1 MKKIKQKINS
11 YHIFTIMFIILSFGV
26 FFSFIKTS
34 RSFIWDTDGVKQH
47 YIFFE
52 NFYNSLKN
60 IRNGF
65 STFSWNLGL
74 GLDKIGQLSYYV
86 LGDPFAYLS
95 ILSPAKYLKYTY
107 SFLVILRIYFVGI
120 SFIAY
125 CNYHKKSRF
134 ATTIGALIYT
144 FSGFMLFASVRH
156 PFFANSAIWL
166 PLMFLGIDKILK
178 EDKYKLFTFVS
189 AISAIS
195 NYYFFYMIT
204 ILTFIYAIIKYWAE
218 YKDKGMKLFWKKFAK
233 TFLCYIIGVLTA
245 SIILLPTIYAFLNN
259 SRGDN
264 TAFTY
269 YPLNYY
275 AKLIFLSDKTPFWA
289 KVSVCPLALVLLPVS
304 ILNYKKNKENKTWLL
319 NLLVY
324 FIILLIPFLGSV
336 MNGFSFQSNRW
347 TFAFAFALSY
357 LTVINLRN
365 SLTYSPREFKLIK
378 NCIIIYLILWFILNP
393 LAGPF
398 PAVTAFFAFIFLI
411 ILVSRS
417 LDFKTIKEKMY
428 FQYTTDF
435 EGDKSNLIKARVK
448 KVLLISVCLY
458 TIFFA
463 WETYIP
469 GKYYKDF
476 LKYSKVESTYDTL
489 ENHIDHFADA
499 IDYIKQTDNSAYR
512 IATNISSSN
521 NESYKYEYNG
531 LNTYLSIGNKYL
543 FNLSNELLNLSNAK
557 TNSLREFDSRSRIT
571 TLLGAKYYV
580 VSNKDVSYVP
590 YGYELI
596 HEINNTQIYINKNYL
611 PIVVFY
617 NNYTLKQDY
626 TPLSPIEKEQAL
638 VKTAIID
645 DESAIKNL
653 SIEKNTN
660 IKDSLTKSRKVNY
673 KIKDPVEIVNQN
685 NKTISPKKK
694 KNYFKLKIKDTDINN
709 CELYLLIKGQKYNLH
724 AEQSITVK
732 YNGMKKTQLIRDK
745 VTSPYYI
752 ETPDILY
759 NLGYRDNHNG
769 NIKISFNVKKGTYS
783 YDDFELIAIPIKDYE
798 NDFNNLKKYKFD
810 ITSFNDE
817 KITGNINN
825 AEDGILQISTS
836 YTALGWNAY
845 VDGKKVDTINVNTG
859 FIGIPLAKGNH
870 KIELVYSTPYL
881 SLGIKLSCIGIIL
894 LILVFIIDIIRH
906 KKKGGKNNG

>member
-11 YHIFTIMFIILSFGV
+11 YHIFTIVFIILCFGV
-26 FFSFIKTS
+26 FFSFIQTG
-34 RSFIWDTDGVKQH
+34 RSFIWNTDGVKQH

-52 NFYNSLKN
+52 NFYNTLKN

-86 LGDPFAYLS
+86 LGDPFAYLG

-107 SFLVILRIYFVGI
+107 GFLVILRMYFVGI

-178 EDKYKLFTFVS
+178 EDKYKLFTIVS

-204 ILTFIYAIIKYWAE
+204 ILTFIYAIVKYCTE
-218 YKDKGMKLFWKKFAK
+218 YKDNGMKLFWNKFAK
-233 TFLCYIIGVLTA
+233 TFLCYIIGVLSA
-245 SIILLPTIYAFLNN
+245 SILLLPTIYAFLNN
-259 SRGDN
+259 SRSDN

-269 YPLNYY
+269 YPINYY

-289 KVSVCPLALVLLPVS
+289 KVSVCPLALILLPIS

-365 SLTYSPREFKLIK
+365 SLTYSPKEFKLIK

-417 LDFKTIKEKMY
+417 IDFKAIKEKKY

-435 EGDKSNLIKARVK
+435 ESEQSKLIKARVK

-476 LKYSKVESTYDTL
+476 LKYSKVESTYNTL

-499 IDYIKQTDNSAYR
+499 IDYIKQNDNSFYR
-512 IATNISSSN
+512 IATNIYSSN
-521 NESYKYEYNG
+521 NESYKYEFNG
-531 LNTYLSIGNKYL
+531 LNTYLSVGNKYL
-543 FNLSNELLNLSNAK
+543 FNLSKELLNLNNAK

-580 VSNKDVSYVP
+580 ISKKDVSYVP
-590 YGYELI
+590 YGYELL
-596 HEINNTQIYINKNYL
+596 HEIENTQIYINKNYL
-611 PIVVFY
+611 PIGVFY

-626 TPLSPIEKEQAL
+626 IPLSPIEKEQAL
-638 VKTAIID
+638 VKTAVID
-645 DESAIKNL
+645 DENTIKDLN
-653 SIEKNTN
+653 IEKNTVL
-660 IKDSLTKSRKVNY
+660 KDSLTKSRKVNY

-685 NKTISPKKK
+685 NKTISPKKN
-694 KNYFKLKIKDTDINN
+694 KNYFKLKIKDKDINN
-709 CELYLLIKGQKYNLH
+709 CELYLLIKDQKYSLH
-724 AEQSITVK
+724 AEQSITVQ
-732 YNGMKKTQLIRDK
+732 YNGMKKTQSIRDN
-745 VTSPYYI
+745 VISPYYI
-752 ETPDILY
+752 ETPNILY

-769 NIKISFNVKKGTYS
+769 NITISFNVKKGTYS
-783 YDDFELIAIPIKDYE
+783 YDDFELIAIPIKNYE
-798 NDFNNLKKYKFD
+798 NDFNNLKKYKFNL
-810 ITSFNDE
+810 TSFNNE

-825 AEDGILQISTS
+825 DEDGILQISTS
-836 YTALGWNAY
+836 YTTLGWTTY
-845 VDGKKVDTINVNTG
+845 VDGNKVNTINVNTG
-859 FIGIPLAKGNH
+859 FLGIPLAKGNH
-870 KIELVYSTPYL
+870 NIELVYTSPYL
-881 SLGIKLSCIGIIL
+881 NLGIKLSCIGIIL
-894 LILVFIIDIIRH
+894 LILVFVVDIVRH
-906 KKKGGKNNG
+906 KKKGGNNNG